1 MKAQADH
8 HGHKIET
15 IVKNRGDNAKEKIE
29 EAYALA
35 KEKDKDRPV
44 IFWSL
49 SFQLFP
55 FQKIKN

>member
-44 IFWSL
+44 IF
-49 SFQLFP
+49 
-55 FQKIKN
+55 